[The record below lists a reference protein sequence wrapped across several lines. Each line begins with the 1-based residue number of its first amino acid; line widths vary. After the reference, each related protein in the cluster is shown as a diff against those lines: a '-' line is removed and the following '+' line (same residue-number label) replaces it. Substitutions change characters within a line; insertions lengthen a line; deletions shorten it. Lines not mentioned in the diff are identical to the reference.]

1 MTQTT
6 TVPVVGQELP
16 EFVRE
21 TGFAYWNRYAAIND
35 EFIPIHMYD
44 EAGQAAG
51 YPTAFGMGNL
61 TWAYLHIALHKWF
74 GDEARIA
81 KASVQFRGAVTRG
94 TQLHVR
100 GVVTAVRPG
109 SPGAA
114 TQVDLDVW
122 AENSEGTKLAPG
134 SATVELTTT
143 GG

>member
-61 TWAYLHIALHKWF
+61 TWAYLHIALHTWF

-81 KASVQFRGAVTRG
+81 NASVQFRGAVTRG

-100 GVVTAVRPG
+100 AVVTAVRPG
-109 SPGAA
+109 SPVE
-114 TQVDLDVW
+114 VDLDVW

-134 SATVELTTT
+134 TATVQLATIDS
-143 GG
+143 